1 MARVVEENAD
11 GPNMNGSQI
20 RILSVDDHA
29 VFREG
34 VSSLVEHESDLTIV
48 GEAANGAEAVDA
60 FRRLRPDVLLMDL
73 QMPVM
78 NGLDAICAIRA
89 IDREARI
96 IVLTT
101 YQGDVQAVRAL
112 KAGASGYLL
121 KSSLRHELLDTIRAV
136 YSGRRFVLPE
146 VAQEI
151 ALHAASETL
160 TSREVQ
166 VLESI
171 AAGGANKTIARKL
184 SLSEDTVKAHI
195 KSIFAK
201 LDVSDRTQAVT
212 TALRRGIIAL

>member
-1 MARVVEENAD
+1 MVEENAD